1 MGARADE
8 VLPYYTEKEWQEW
21 DGSWELISGEPYAM
35 APAPYVKHQEISGNL
50 YIFFKEK
57 LRNCPMRCKTLLPVD
72 WYVDETTIVQPDVLI
87 VCADNIGAK
96 KLRTTPTLIVEVL
109 SFSTASRDRKEKF
122 NLYQRTGVQYYLII
136 DPTAKK
142 VEVYLNENGV
152 YRLVGSFDKGSVP
165 ITIFG
170 CVMDLDIESVFE
182 GIEE

>member
-8 VLPYYTEKEWQEW
+8 VLPYYTEREWREW
-21 DGSWELISGEPYAM
+21 DGSWELIEGEPYAM
-35 APAPYVKHQEISGNL
+35 APTPYLKHQEISLN
-50 YIFFKEK
+50 IATFFKNK
-57 LRNCPMRCKTLLPVD
+57 LKNCPMRCKTLLPVD

-87 VCADNIGAK
+87 VCGENIGSK
-96 KLRTTPTLIVEVL
+96 KLTTTPTLIVEVL

-122 NLYQRTGVQYYLII
+122 NLYQRSGVQYYLII

-152 YRLVGSFDKGSVP
+152 YRLLGNFSEGIAP
-165 ITIFG
+165 LNIFG
-170 CVMDLDIESVFE
+170 CVIDLEIESVFE